1 MRSSQPASARRQAR
15 PGRDP
20 PLYPLYQDAALPYQ
34 DTRPSGRSHR
44 RRGAVSARRRGAD
57 RPCEFDQS
65 QVRLYAQLRDPK
77 GTGRDGTGTRR
88 GCDGDATGGETMWRR
103 CCGFGST
110 RSVGWRTGSILG
122 PGDRL
127 RRLGSRSGKGKII
140 EIALEAR
147 RPYHDL
153 VSVDPEIVA
162 EI

>member
-1 MRSSQPASARRQAR
+1 
-15 PGRDP
+15 
-20 PLYPLYQDAALPYQ
+20 
-34 DTRPSGRSHR
+34 
-44 RRGAVSARRRGAD
+44 
-57 RPCEFDQS
+57 
-65 QVRLYAQLRDPK
+65 
-77 GTGRDGTGTRR
+77 
-88 GCDGDATGGETMWRR
+88 MWRC